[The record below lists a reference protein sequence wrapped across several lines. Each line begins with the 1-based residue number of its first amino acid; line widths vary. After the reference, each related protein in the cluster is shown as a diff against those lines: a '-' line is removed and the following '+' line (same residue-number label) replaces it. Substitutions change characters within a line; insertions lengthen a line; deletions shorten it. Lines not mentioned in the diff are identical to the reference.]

1 MVRLLA
7 INPANLYLALI
18 PLLIAIIDWVGVAKV
33 YKRLRLVTKP
43 GVILALL
50 GLLWI
55 FTGFQW
61 RMIWFALA
69 LVFSLFGDIFLVI
82 SQERF
87 RLALISFLVAHISYI
102 IAYGETPA
110 APILPGLL
118 VVAGLVGIGYMIHL
132 RIAEGL
138 TLAGKDSLKIPVL
151 IYQLTL
157 TLMVFFALNTLW
169 HPFWTPVA
177 AIWTSAGALLFL
189 FSDSI
194 LAWNRFVRPI
204 ANGRLILTITY
215 HLGQIAMI
223 IGAILHFPAY
233 SYLLS

>member
-1 MVRLLA
+1 
-7 INPANLYLALI
+7 
-18 PLLIAIIDWVGVAKV
+18 
-33 YKRLRLVTKP
+33 VTKP
-43 GVILALL
+43 SVILALL

-55 FTGFQW
+55 FTGFQG

-69 LVFSLFGDIFLVI
+69 LAFSLIGDIFLVA
-82 SQERF
+82 SHERF
-87 RLALISFLVAHISYI
+87 NLGLISFLFAHISYI
-102 IAYGETPA
+102 SAYAETPA
-110 APILPGLL
+110 PPIFPGLL
-118 VVAGLVGIGYMIHL
+118 VLAGLVGVGYMIHL
-132 RIAEGL
+132 RITEGL
-138 TLAGKDSLKIPVL
+138 SLAGKDRLKMPFL
-151 IYQLTL
+151 IYQLAL
-157 TLMVFFALNTLW
+157 TLMVFSALNTLW
-169 HPFWTPVA
+169 HPFWTPIS

-215 HLGQIAMI
+215 HLGQIALT